1 MYEQEKTSEASRGAV
16 SQVGQPMSRTS
27 NRNALGRGISALIT
41 TAPKRPDYFL
51 CAIERIRP
59 MDGQPR
65 RFFEETALAELAASI
80 SESGLLQPVLVRQ
93 EGSDYHIIAGERRWR
108 AATLAGL
115 TEIPVVLKE
124 ATPLDAFALAL
135 VENIQRE
142 DLQPLEIAEACR
154 RLIDDHGFTQ
164 EEVAQKVGKSRSAIA
179 NTLRLLK
186 LSDNSKAALATGLV
200 SEGHAR
206 QLVGLEPDHQREVL
220 ETIVEGGLSVRE
232 TEEHVRQA
240 KQNPTR
246 PERAPSSA
254 PTVEITAVEAQV
266 AAHLGARVSI
276 KDRGGRGVLMVH
288 FGSYEELAQLVDRIS
303 LASQN

>member
-1 MYEQEKTSEASRGAV
+1 MYEQEKTSEAPRGAV
-16 SQVGQPMSRTS
+16 SQMGQPMSRTS

-51 CAIERIRP
+51 CALERIRP

-65 RFFEETALAELAASI
+65 RIFEEAALEELAASI

-93 EGSDYHIIAGERRWR
+93 EGSDYLLIAGERRWR
-108 AATLAGL
+108 AAALAGL

-124 ATPLDAFALAL
+124 ATPQDAFALAL

-154 RLIDDHGFTQ
+154 RLIDEHGFTQ

-186 LSDNSKAALATGLV
+186 LSDDSKEALTTGLV

-206 QLVGLEPDHQREVL
+206 QLVGLEPAHQREVL

-232 TEEHVRQA
+232 TEEHVRQV
-240 KQNPTR
+240 KNPTPR
-246 PERAPSSA
+246 PERPAVTENTPSLA
-254 PTVEITAVEAQV
+254 IAEAQARL
-266 AAHLGARVSI
+266 AAHLGTRVTV
-276 KDRGGRGVLMVH
+276 KDRGGRGVVMVH
-288 FGSYEELAQLVDRIS
+288 FDSYEDLANLIDR
-303 LASQN
+303 LTER